1 MLWIAFI
8 VALATAEPSA
18 SAREEAEA
26 AFRTATVRFA
36 EEDYEAALAN
46 FREAYRH
53 APHDKVRFNI
63 GQCLNRLGRWH
74 EAWVELDAA
83 ARSEQLS
90 DGERTTARVAAD
102 EAASHLG
109 TLRLTG
115 SARQVIVDDDAGCVV
130 PCTVLVV
137 PGSHT
142 VRIEGEPASVHEV
155 RVGEVTEVAI
165 GPAPPRVPPPTAAT
179 PSPARL
185 PIEDRPPPRAR
196 PSALTWV
203 GLGLAVGGGAGMI
216 GFGVRANALHDD
228 YIAGPDPATRDK
240 GITMRNLANASIAVA
255 LLGAVLVTADVIRI
269 VIKRKRA
276 RQ

>member
-8 VALATAEPSA
+8 AALATSEPSA

-26 AFRTATVRFA
+26 AFRSATERFV
-36 EEDYEAALAN
+36 EEDYEAALAH
-46 FREAYRH
+46 FREAYRL

-63 GQCLNRLGRWH
+63 GQCLMRLGRWH
-74 EAWVELDAA
+74 QAWVELDAA
-83 ARSEQLS
+83 AKSSQLS
-90 DGERTTARVAAD
+90 EGERSTARTAAD

-115 SARQVIVDDDAGCVV
+115 SAREVIIDDDARCVV

-142 VRIEGEPASVHEV
+142 VRVEGEPASAHEV
-155 RVGEVTEVAI
+155 RVGEVTEVTI
-165 GPAPPRVPPPTAAT
+165 GPAPSVSPRLPPPSAT
-179 PSPARL
+179 PPPAH
-185 PIEDRPPPRAR
+185 IEDRPPPRAR

-203 GLGLAVGGGAGMI
+203 GLGLAVAGGAGII

-228 YIAGPDPATRDK
+228 YIAGPDPSTRNK

-255 LLGAVLVTADVIRI
+255 VLGAVLVTADVIRLS
-269 VIKRKRA
+269 VRR
-276 RQ
+276 RRSR